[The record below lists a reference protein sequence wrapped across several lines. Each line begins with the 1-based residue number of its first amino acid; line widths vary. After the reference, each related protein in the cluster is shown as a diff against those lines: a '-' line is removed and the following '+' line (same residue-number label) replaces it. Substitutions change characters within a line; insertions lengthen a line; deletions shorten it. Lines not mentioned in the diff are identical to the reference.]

1 MDVTVSPDVEK
12 SLLVLAA
19 QRSVDPAVL
28 GGALLEEVMREKG
41 LLPQTNGSED
51 IVPEDPGALARAVA
65 AMVNRT
71 PEQIE
76 AAQEM
81 ALREF
86 QSERELP
93 PGKTIFD
100 VVCGK
105 WPGNE
110 TDEEVYQALKRLS

>member
-1 MDVTVSPDVEK
+1 MNVTISPDVEK
-12 SLLVLAA
+12 SLVALAA

-28 GGALLEEVMREKG
+28 GGALLEEMMREKG
-41 LLPQTNGSED
+41 LLSQTNGTEG
-51 IVPEDPGALARAVA
+51 IVPEDPEALARAVA
-65 AMVNRT
+65 AMINRT

-76 AAQEM
+76 AAQEL
-81 ALREF
+81 ALKEF

-110 TDEEVYQALKRLS
+110 TDEEVYEALKRLS

>member
-1 MDVTVSPDVEK
+1 MDVTISPDVEK

-41 LLPQTNGSED
+41 LLSQTNGSENT
-51 IVPEDPGALARAVA
+51 VPEDPGALARAVA

-81 ALREF
+81 ALKEF

-110 TDEEVYQALKRLS
+110 TDEEVYEALKRLS